1 MKTNYLKSLTFLI
14 AIPEG
19 ATAAI
24 TQNQVLEGI
33 GLITALLVLAYVIYS
48 LIKPEKF

>member
-14 AIPEG
+14 AIPQS
-19 ATAAI
+19 TASV

-48 LIKPEKF
+48 LLKPEKF